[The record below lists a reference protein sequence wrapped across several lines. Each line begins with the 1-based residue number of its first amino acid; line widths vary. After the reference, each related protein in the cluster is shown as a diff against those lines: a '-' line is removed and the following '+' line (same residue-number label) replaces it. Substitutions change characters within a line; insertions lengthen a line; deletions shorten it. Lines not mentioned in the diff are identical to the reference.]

1 MWRVALLGGPM
12 KTFLKIMLLVA
23 AFTVASGATY
33 EAFHRWSAAEYKRTA
48 ASKPVGRQDTLD
60 DVSGLTEGE
69 VVTLPQLTTLTGE
82 TVSLGSVGKER
93 LLCVFISTRCQ
104 GCTRDA
110 ELWQELNKEATK
122 REASF
127 YVINVSDGRGE
138 LERFVAAYNL
148 QQLSILFD
156 PTQKVGPQLKVGFVP
171 QYILFNRSGQV
182 LHRWDG
188 IRHYDKSGGS
198 EQLAQFFQPH

>member
-1 MWRVALLGGPM
+1 MKLLLRTAL
-12 KTFLKIMLLVA
+12 TVV

-33 EAFHRWSAAEYKRTA
+33 VAIHRWKTVDP
-48 ASKPVGRQDTLD
+48 KPNVGKTTGGQDTLEG
-60 DVSGLTEGE
+60 VSGLTAGE
-69 VVTLPQLTTLTGE
+69 VVALPQLTTLAGD
-82 TVSLGSVGKER
+82 TVSLGNLGKER
-93 LLCVFISTRCQ
+93 LLCVFVSTRCP

-110 ELWQELNKEATK
+110 ELWQELNKEAAK

-127 YVINVSDGRGE
+127 YLVNVSD
-138 LERFVAAYNL
+138 ERAEVEKFVAAYNL

-156 PTQKVGPQLKVGFVP
+156 PTHKVGPQLKVGFVP

-188 IRHYDKSGGS
+188 IRHYDKTSAS
-198 EQLAQFFQPH
+198 EQLAEFFEPHE

>member
-1 MWRVALLGGPM
+1 M
-12 KTFLKIMLLVA
+12 KPFLKILLLVA

-33 EAFHRWSAAEYKRTA
+33 VALHGWSAVEHKPTA
-48 ASKPVGRQDTLD
+48 ASTPVGRQDTLE

-82 TVSLGSVGKER
+82 TVSLASLGKER
-93 LLCVFISTRCQ
+93 LLCVFISTRCP

-122 REASF
+122 RDASF
-127 YVINVSDGRGE
+127 YLINVSDGRAE

-156 PTQKVGPQLKVGFVP
+156 PTHKVGPQLKVGFVP

-198 EQLAQFFQPH
+198 EQLAEFFQPH